1 MNNLSFAF
9 FGTTNYSKELL
20 LFLLEKDLVPKVIFS
35 IPQEFNISYSNEKVK
50 NTNYAELKSISN
62 KYNILYYEIDS
73 VNGKRTKDYETIIK
87 ELNLDLILVLGWYY
101 MIPKSIRELAK
112 YGAWGIHASL
122 LPKYAGHAPLNWAM
136 IYGEEKA
143 GVTMFRM
150 EDGVDN
156 GDIISQKSFSI
167 EYEDSI
173 KEVYAKATTASKEI
187 LLNILSDI
195 KNVRFAP
202 QNKES
207 IEIHPPRTPQDGEI
221 DWNKSAVEIYNFI
234 RAQTLPYPCAYS
246 TINDR
251 VIKIIDAKIVEKV
264 KINDVL
270 GKITSYKNKT
280 VVTTKDGFI
289 EINSIL
295 EEEKMHNFN
304 KFVYENSLMGGVFK
318 SI

>member
-1 MNNLSFAF
+1 
-9 FGTTNYSKELL
+9 
-20 LFLLEKDLVPKVIFS
+20 
-35 IPQEFNISYSNEKVK
+35 
-50 NTNYAELKSISN
+50 
-62 KYNILYYEIDS
+62 
-73 VNGKRTKDYETIIK
+73 
-87 ELNLDLILVLGWYY
+87 

-304 KFVYENSLMGGVFK
+304 KFVYENSLMGGGIQEHLKQKNSFFYSQTKQNPQKNYFFK
-318 SI
+318 LDNNSFYYKELFCA